1 MKNKTTLQR
10 RMVYII
16 IISSI
21 ITIIIASLLINKT
34 MSNKFNEYIEQV
46 GENSNKKIVESIEA
60 EYNKYQVLDERVG
73 EALYRDAYMGNYYLT
88 LINKNGEV
96 VWKMDEND
104 IIALSE
110 EKASKKDL
118 GVYYSP
124 KYQLVSGDKEVGYVI
139 IGRYSSLLTSEREV
153 NFKSSINRN
162 VIASGFMAILIAIAL
177 AIIESRQLSKPI
189 EELSKTAEEISKG
202 NFSVRSYEFSNIRE
216 IEALRESINNLGES
230 LYNGEVVR
238 KRLVS
243 DVSHE
248 LRTPLN
254 ILQNNLEAMID
265 GIIPISTEKL
275 EIINDEV
282 VRFSKLLDNLKVLKS
297 FEEHSIKMNLKH
309 LDLNKILRSTCE
321 NFRLSFED
329 REVSLEYIEEGK
341 AVIIGDEVKIREVLV
356 NILSNCLKYVRPK
369 GVVKVHLKELTD
381 TIEVIVWDNG
391 MGINKNDLKFVFER
405 LYRADKSRNS
415 DGLGLGLTICKSIM
429 ESHGGKIFLDS
440 KENHWTEVKLV
451 FNKIK

>member
-118 GVYYSP
+118 GVYDAP

-177 AIIESRQLSKPI
+177 AIIESRQVSKPL
-189 EELSKTAEEISKG
+189 EELSKTAEEILDYYFPGS
-202 NFSVRSYEFSNIRE
+202 E
-216 IEALRESINNLGES
+216 IEKISNDFRSE
-230 LYNGEVVR
+230 
-238 KRLVS
+238 
-243 DVSHE
+243 
-248 LRTPLN
+248 PL
-254 ILQNNLEAMID
+254 
-265 GIIPISTEKL
+265 SC
-275 EIINDEV
+275 
-282 VRFSKLLDNLKVLKS
+282 S
-297 FEEHSIKMNLKH
+297 
-309 LDLNKILRSTCE
+309 
-321 NFRLSFED
+321 
-329 REVSLEYIEEGK
+329 
-341 AVIIGDEVKIREVLV
+341 
-356 NILSNCLKYVRPK
+356 
-369 GVVKVHLKELTD
+369 
-381 TIEVIVWDNG
+381 
-391 MGINKNDLKFVFER
+391 
-405 LYRADKSRNS
+405 
-415 DGLGLGLTICKSIM
+415 
-429 ESHGGKIFLDS
+429 
-440 KENHWTEVKLV
+440 
-451 FNKIK
+451 